1 MGGARFLMYGGKLL
15 KPVYSLL
22 MIVCGKCVCVCVL
35 LIGLI
40 ACFHASA
47 LVFYSF
53 SAASDV
59 RLMNFG
65 VEMVSGI
72 VPSIFIFISLFFNP
86 HYSSL
91 TYKSNYFPV
100 KPCQSL

>member
-1 MGGARFLMYGGKLL
+1 M
-15 KPVYSLL
+15 
-22 MIVCGKCVCVCVL
+22 L

-72 VPSIFIFISLFFNP
+72 VPSIFIFISLFFK
-86 HYSSL
+86 SSL
-91 TYKSNYFPV
+91 FISYIQVQLLSSKTLPEFV
-100 KPCQSL
+100 KALPEYIKALSGY